1 MDENMERKA
10 TCAFTGHRPG
20 ALPWGDDEND
30 PRCEM
35 LKDRLDLAVEQAYKD
50 GFRHYI
56 CGMAQ
61 GADFYFCES
70 VIALRRNYADIILE
84 AAVPF
89 PEQSRRW
96 CAADQAR
103 YEALLKQCDLETMI
117 QQFYSPACMLRRNH
131 YMVDHANRLI
141 AVYNG
146 NPKGSGTLGT
156 LNYALIEGIETV
168 ILEV

>member
-1 MDENMERKA
+1 MENIERKV

-20 ALPWGDDEND
+20 ALPWGPDEND
-30 PRCEM
+30 PRCET
-35 LKDRLDLAVEQAYKD
+35 LKTRLDLAVEQAYQD

-56 CGMAQ
+56 CGMAK

-70 VIALRRNYADIILE
+70 VIALRRNYGDIILE

-89 PEQSRRW
+89 PEQCQGWR
-96 CAADQAR
+96 AADRAR
-103 YEALLKQCDLETMI
+103 YEELLKQCDLETVI
-117 QQFYSPACMLRRNH
+117 QQFYSPACMLRRNR
-131 YMVDHANRLI
+131 YMVDHADRVI

-146 NPKGSGTLGT
+146 DPKGSGTLWT
-156 LNYALIEGIETV
+156 LNYALNEGVQTV